1 MTYLATSNLHRTEG
15 ITVSAMITAWGLCVM
30 DGTMQW
36 RIVHDAWSFMRHQTY
51 GYLPSRRAS
60 PPIDRYQT
68 ILLGDR
74 GTRVWTTCPR
84 LLAESGTAGIRTCN
98 LLCHEPTPR
107 PLRHQATPWPLRHQ
121 ATYMYNMHLLAIT
134 TEVES
139 FIQRKYSSIL
149 QTQLW
154 IINYK
159 KSPCYVVIIC
169 GINWYF
175 KHTLCY
181 LWNLKSGYIC
191 NVAEGIILI
200 AQLQCV
206 KTAIKTQL
214 NMQHRWTL
222 ELNANAACTGSTT
235 HSIPPTW
242 VWQKTK

>member
-1 MTYLATSNLHRTEG
+1 MTDSPRRMASATPDLRLPSQPQG
-15 ITVSAMITAWGLCVM
+15 ITDPWPLPNYTAWWQRHACVNN
-30 DGTMQW
+30 
-36 RIVHDAWSFMRHQTY
+36 
-51 GYLPSRRAS
+51 LPKVVSWKWNGRSR
-60 PPIDRYQT
+60 
-68 ILLGDR
+68 
-74 GTRVWTTCPR
+74 TRD
-84 LLAESGTAGIRTCN
+84 

-107 PLRHQATPWPLRHQ
+107 SLHHQ
-121 ATYMYNMHLLAIT
+121 ATYMYSMHLLAIT

-200 AQLQCV
+200 AQLRCV

-235 HSIPPTW
+235 HSIPPT
-242 VWQKTK
+242 

>member
-15 ITVSAMITAWGLCVM
+15 ITVSAMITAWGLRVM

-36 RIVHDAWSFMRHQTY
+36 GIVHDAWSVRHQTY
-51 GYLPSRRAS
+51 GYLPSRKAS
-60 PPIDRYQT
+60 LTLDRYQT
-68 ILLGDR
+68 ILLCDR
-74 GTRVWTTCPR
+74 GTREWTTCPR
-84 LLAESGTAGIRTCN
+84 LLAESGTAGIRTRD
-98 LLCHEPTPR
+98 LLCHEP
-107 PLRHQATPWPLRHQ
+107 TPWPLRHQ
-121 ATYMYNMHLLAIT
+121 AMYMYSMHLLAIT
-134 TEVES
+134 TEVMES

-200 AQLQCV
+200 AQLRCV

-235 HSIPPTW
+235 HSIPPT
-242 VWQKTK
+242 